1 MLARKT
7 FTGFPRRA
15 FGALILLSPVVP
27 QHNLIF
33 PFCSFTI
40 MKAWTHSKHLISKIF
55 LCHVAIFP
63 HHDIMI
69 FPHPCP
75 TLTCSWCWWRGAGW
89 WSPWHLSWWADPAY
103 PPTFSQTYLVVVV
116 VSVLGHTNI
125 FASIPSSLSIG
136 PLTSLLC
143 HHVWDNVDRDGED
156 NLMTVAQPFFFY
168 HHPPCCC
175 VLRIYCSGF
184 AGTSAEKMI
193 QYGSWKGVTLLLY
206 GRYGF
211 LLLDRFLYVL
221 CVKYDFC

>member
-1 MLARKT
+1 MLGRKLNVFSETSWTVVLMLARKT

-156 NLMTVAQPFFFY
+156 NLNWQSLSPFIFIITHRAVVFSGYTVQGLEVPQLKRWY
-168 HHPPCCC
+168 YTG
-175 VLRIYCSGF
+175 L
-184 AGTSAEKMI
+184 EKE
-193 QYGSWKGVTLLLY
+193 
-206 GRYGF
+206 
-211 LLLDRFLYVL
+211 
-221 CVKYDFC
+221 

>member
-1 MLARKT
+1 MLGRKLNVFSETSWTVVLMLVRKT

-15 FGALILLSPVVP
+15 FGALILLSPAFP

-55 LCHVAIFP
+55 LCYVAIFP

-89 WSPWHLSWWADPAY
+89 WSPWHLFWWTDPAY

-156 NLMTVAQPFFFY
+156 NLMTVAQPFCFVIITHRAVVFCGY
-168 HHPPCCC
+168 TVQGLEVPQ
-175 VLRIYCSGF
+175 LKRLYNTGL
-184 AGTSAEKMI
+184 EKE
-193 QYGSWKGVTLLLY
+193 
-206 GRYGF
+206 
-211 LLLDRFLYVL
+211 
-221 CVKYDFC
+221 